1 MQASPAEMQSLQ
13 SLFGAREDALRTG
26 IVLQNKR
33 YEVRKPGTQW
43 QLLCCFLCT
52 LCCITVDVRCWQVHR
67 HHPEGPDPLVYGRTM
82 VGDPELS
89 EGAAVHMLA
98 SHHVGGPIVSVVTY
112 E

>member
-1 MQASPAEMQSLQ
+1 MQSLQ

-33 YEVRKPGTQW
+33 YEVRTSGIQW
-43 QLLCCFLCT
+43 HFLCFL
-52 LCCITVDVRCWQVHR
+52 LSSSCCIVACWQVHR
-67 HHPEGPDPLVYGRTM
+67 HHLEGPDPLVYGRTM
-82 VGDPELS
+82 GGDPEVS

-98 SHHVGGPIVSVVTY
+98 SHQAGGAIISVVTY

>member
-1 MQASPAEMQSLQ
+1 MN
-13 SLFGAREDALRTG
+13 AL
-26 IVLQNKR
+26 
-33 YEVRKPGTQW
+33 
-43 QLLCCFLCT
+43 
-52 LCCITVDVRCWQVHR
+52 CWQVHR

-98 SHHVGGPIVSVVTY
+98 GHHVGGAIISVVTY